1 MYAIVK
7 TGGKQYRVE
16 EGQSLLV
23 ERLPGDDGAK
33 IPLRPLLYVD
43 GNTVV
48 DGDELAKVSI
58 EARVLSQ
65 ERGPKLRIV
74 KFKPKRGYKRR
85 TGHRQELTRIEVT
98 GIKLGARKAAASKQT
113 PTPVAAEASAGP
125 SAGGETAASAG
136 AETAEK
142 PARSR
147 AKPAAG
153 AAKPAARAAK
163 PAGTAAKPAAGAA
176 KKPSAGAAKPAAGAA
191 KKPSAGAAKK
201 PSAGAAKPAAAG
213 PQGAAKPAAAKK
225 PARTRSKPA
234 PPESTP
240 EDGNGA

>member
-33 IPLRPLLYVD
+33 IPLLPLLYVD
-43 GNTVV
+43 GDTVV
-48 DGDELAKVSI
+48 DGEGLANAKVSV

-98 GIKLGARKAAASKQT
+98 GIKLGARKASSRQAPK
-113 PTPVAAEASAGP
+113 PVAAEASSTAEAPSSAGAAEKPARARAKPAASAAKPTAGAAKP
-125 SAGGETAASAG
+125 SAGAA
-136 AETAEK
+136 K

-147 AKPAAG
+147 AKPAAD
-153 AAKPAARAAK
+153 KPAT
-163 PAGTAAKPAAGAA
+163 GD
-176 KKPSAGAAKPAAGAA
+176 
-191 KKPSAGAAKK
+191 
-201 PSAGAAKPAAAG
+201 
-213 PQGAAKPAAAKK
+213 AKPAAAKK
-225 PARTRSKPA
+225 PARKRSKPA
-234 PPESTP
+234 TTESTP
-240 EDGNGA
+240 EEGNGA